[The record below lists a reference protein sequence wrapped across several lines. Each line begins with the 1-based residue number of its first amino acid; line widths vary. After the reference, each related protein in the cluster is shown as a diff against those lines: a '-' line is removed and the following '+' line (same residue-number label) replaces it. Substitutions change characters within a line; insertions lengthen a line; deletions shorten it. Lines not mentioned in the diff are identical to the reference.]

1 MSGIYSSDPKE
12 HISEFFYQNTDR
24 SAYSRASLLSSLDSY
39 LDVLSLKNTS
49 PDALMPAWSE
59 YRSILVDR
67 HTSQWGTAPTEAQ
80 LPMTQIWGMTNQ
92 EAYTQWRNDLFLP
105 PQQWQTS
112 PKYGDLPSYN
122 EDPLW
127 RNNAQYIESLG
138 FLFGDTSPAFFDFM
152 RDTGLFNKGDMREM
166 VWSPAMS
173 YFAGRDLNQAAK
185 TGLMSVDV
193 TADPNWRPTGYD
205 QWMSQGD
212 AAPKW
217 INTTVKTEHF
227 YRSITEFQQYF
238 NQRIAEFERGYGIAV
253 PGQKEIRAEEK
264 KRIMDDF
271 AYKYDTRKNPTLDKR
286 RGASGGGVGPSV
298 TQLSGAK
305 KAGRVSSVTL
315 LG

>member
-1 MSGIYSSDPKE
+1 MLYSENPEDWITQS
-12 HISEFFYQNTDR
+12 FYQNTDS
-24 SAYSRASLLSSLDSY
+24 SAYTRASLLSSLDAY
-39 LDVLSLKNTS
+39 LNILSWKNTAPDKLTPPSETYNNIIGERLFELYGVQPELNALPWYGGTGQYLYDQARNFLFAAPEAWQQS
-49 PDALMPAWSE
+49 P
-59 YRSILVDR
+59 
-67 HTSQWGTAPTEAQ
+67 Q
-80 LPMTQIWGMTNQ
+80 
-92 EAYTQWRNDLFLP
+92 
-105 PQQWQTS
+105 
-112 PKYGDLPSYN
+112 YGSLPSYN

-127 RNNAQYIESLG
+127 RNNAQYIQSFGSLI
-138 FLFGDTSPAFFDFM
+138 GDTSESFSNLLRDNGFF
-152 RDTGLFNKGDMREM
+152 NQNDMRQM

-173 YFAGRDLNQAAK
+173 YFAGKDLNEATKA
-185 TGLMSVDV
+185 GLMSVDV

-205 QWMSQGD
+205 QWMAQGD

-217 INTTVKTEHF
+217 INTTVKLEHY

-271 AYKYDTRKNPTLDKR
+271 TYKYDTRKNPTLDKR

-305 KAGRVSSVTL
+305 KAGRVTSVTL